1 MKSII
6 SRITDQD
13 FGTEI
18 EEEEVETVDNDEPD
32 ELSEQTAFNLEA
44 ANQLKTTLEK
54 FMKI

>member
-1 MKSII
+1 VKSII